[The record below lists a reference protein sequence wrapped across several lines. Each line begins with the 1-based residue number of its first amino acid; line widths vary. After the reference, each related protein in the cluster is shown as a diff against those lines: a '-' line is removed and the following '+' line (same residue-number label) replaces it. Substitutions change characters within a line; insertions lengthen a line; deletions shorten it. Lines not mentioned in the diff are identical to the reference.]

1 MPVKHAGKGRGF
13 PAITIS
19 PKREPF
25 GHDMPAAGATG
36 SSASSGACSSAR
48 GSRLGERSSNSAG
61 QNSQVVQPIQGRP
74 AGGILEGEALQ
85 QRTALMRVD
94 VEPEH
99 PAFSP
104 LAGTASRDPRIQ
116 VHQLGCAVAP
126 FGGVTASIAV
136 APFTLQPWW
145 CYLLDDPYPFGSY
158 ELLTPLL
165 SHGGAVGCVLEP
177 GRLAT
182 SRDLPHEKCQLYGR
196 FSNE

>member
-1 MPVKHAGKGRGF
+1 
-13 PAITIS
+13 
-19 PKREPF
+19 
-25 GHDMPAAGATG
+25 MPAAKAATD
-36 SSASSGACSSAR
+36 SSASRSACSSAR

-104 LAGTASRDPRIQ
+104 LAGTASRGPRIQ

-136 APFTLQPWW
+136 APFTLQPWGV
-145 CYLLDDPYPFGSY
+145 LL
-158 ELLTPLL
+158 
-165 SHGGAVGCVLEP
+165 A
-177 GRLAT
+177 
-182 SRDLPHEKCQLYGR
+182 
-196 FSNE
+196 